1 MKKYTFSKLINTL
14 ISFEEELT
22 KILSEKGFEELAQE
36 SSKRLKSLK
45 DSSEPIIVEMTL
57 EPIYTVD
64 IIRVLDEVRKLDN
77 EDGIR
82 DLIRDMYRE
91 VSKAMEQVSMEFAE
105 ILKSFL

>member
-14 ISFEEELT
+14 ILFEEELS

-36 SSKRLKSLK
+36 SNKRLKSLK
-45 DSSEPIIVEMTL
+45 DSTELIIVEMTL

-64 IIRVLDEVRKLDN
+64 ITKVLDEVWKLD

-91 VSKAMEQVSMEFAE
+91 VSKAIEQVSMEFAE
-105 ILKSFL
+105 LLKSFL